1 MTVRLFIDLPEPA
14 RVRAAYALDV
24 LFEGIGVAVQHVTQD
39 ADVVYS
45 TQKPQ
50 GDALWLQASHGT
62 DWDDLTI
69 EVVQFEGMPLI
80 VPKGDTAR
88 DVVRS
93 AYAYLTGIPE
103 RSAPRDWA
111 GRPVSDSNF
120 RDFGLHRTPVV
131 SRYASW
137 LEDQL
142 PPRLLADRVARWPK
156 GKRCAV
162 VLSHDVDGP
171 FSKTPPAVA
180 WQGIRGMAG
189 QRAWGKLPRML
200 AGFAKI
206 SLRHRGD
213 PRRDPNLR
221 FRDWVDFAG
230 SLGGRQT
237 FYVAVRPFWERGAH
251 PRDVGYDFR
260 HPAILDSLREARDR
274 GAEIG
279 VHASINAKLSQARMT
294 EERERLAVAL
304 GGYQV
309 RGLRHHFWATD
320 AELPER
326 TSWLHAAAG
335 FDYDSSFG
343 LNDAPGF
350 RRGMAW
356 PFEPFDH
363 ERGERIPL
371 LQIPP
376 TMMDGGVFYRDVT
389 PEEGTAQMR
398 SHFADVFAHGG
409 AAVLDWHMEQ
419 MNPARLRGAG
429 PLLIAVLRDL
439 AADSEVWWPSA
450 AELCDWW
457 RERRRALAKLH
468 ELEGETGRS

>member
-1 MTVRLFIDLPEPA
+1 MTVRLLIDVPEPA

-24 LFEGIGVAVQHVTQD
+24 LFEGIGVPVLHVTEN

-45 TQKPQ
+45 ARKPQ
-50 GDALWLQASHGT
+50 TGALWLHASAAA
-62 DWDDLTI
+62 DWDALAV

-80 VPKGDTAR
+80 VPKGDESR
-88 DVVRS
+88 DLVRS
-93 AYAYLTGIPE
+93 AYAYLTGIAE

-120 RDFGLHRTPVV
+120 RDFGLHRAPVV
-131 SRYASW
+131 AQYATW
-137 LEDQL
+137 LEKQL
-142 PPRLLADRVARWPK
+142 PPRLLGDRIARWPN

-171 FSKTPPAVA
+171 FSRTPPAVA
-180 WQGIRGMAG
+180 WQSIDGMARRG
-189 QRAWGKLPRML
+189 AWRKLPRML
-200 AGFAKI
+200 AGFAKVAV
-206 SLRHRGD
+206 RHRGD
-213 PRRDPNLR
+213 PRRDPNLK
-221 FRDWVDFAG
+221 FHEWVDCAEA
-230 SLGGRQT
+230 LGGRQT

-251 PRDVGYDFR
+251 ARDVGYDFR
-260 HPAILDSLREARDR
+260 HPAILDSLREVAAR

-279 VHASINAKLSQARMT
+279 VHASINAKLSQEWMT
-294 EERERLAVAL
+294 EERERLRDAL
-304 GGYQV
+304 GGYRV

-326 TSWLHAAAG
+326 TSWLHARAG

-356 PFEPFDH
+356 PFDPFDP

-389 PEEGTAQMR
+389 PEQGTAEMR
-398 SHFADVFAHGG
+398 AHFADVFAYGG

-419 MNPARLRGAG
+419 MNPVRLRGAG
-429 PLLIAVLRDL
+429 PLLLAVLREL
-439 AADSEVWWPSA
+439 ANDGEVWWPSA

-457 RERRRALAKLH
+457 GERRRT
-468 ELEGETGRS
+468 LERLQKSRGEEGRP